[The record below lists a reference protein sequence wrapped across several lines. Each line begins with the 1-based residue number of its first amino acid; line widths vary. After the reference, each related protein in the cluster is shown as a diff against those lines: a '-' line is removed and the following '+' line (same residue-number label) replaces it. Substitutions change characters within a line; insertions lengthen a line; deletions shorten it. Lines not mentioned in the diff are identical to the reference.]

1 LQGATDSLHII
12 KSKQN
17 KTVFLINFEVIVNR
31 YAAQDLA
38 ASRSAASRPAR
49 PLPRKTRMLAG
60 ARASSLPCSW
70 SQGRQGSAHTGF
82 SLARKQ
88 GECEIDFI
96 RYYCMRR
103 SACVTLLSTVNIS
116 RPNPI
121 FHAAEKPGTLLFA
134 IMYHGAFTKFAE
146 LQEKEKL
153 LQAQKEAEQAQK
165 EAERAQKEAE
175 KAQKLA
181 DIAVVGPIAVITCL
195 SRIRAPPKRCLTSL
209 GPLKFGLW
217 TQMRLG
223 SEPRI
228 LTAPSSC
235 CRTCATK

>member
-1 LQGATDSLHII
+1 MQGATDSLHII

-146 LQEKEKL
+146 LQEFSCL
-153 LQAQKEAEQAQK
+153 LLGLESF
-165 EAERAQKEAE
+165 
-175 KAQKLA
+175 
-181 DIAVVGPIAVITCL
+181 
-195 SRIRAPPKRCLTSL
+195 SR
-209 GPLKFGLW
+209 
-217 TQMRLG
+217 
-223 SEPRI
+223 PRRRQRWPRRRQSRPRRRQ
-228 LTAPSSC
+228 TWP
-235 CRTCATK
+235 RRRQT

>member
-1 LQGATDSLHII
+1 
-12 KSKQN
+12 
-17 KTVFLINFEVIVNR
+17 
-31 YAAQDLA
+31 
-38 ASRSAASRPAR
+38 
-49 PLPRKTRMLAG
+49 
-60 ARASSLPCSW
+60 
-70 SQGRQGSAHTGF
+70 
-82 SLARKQ
+82 
-88 GECEIDFI
+88 
-96 RYYCMRR
+96 
-103 SACVTLLSTVNIS
+103 
-116 RPNPI
+116 
-121 FHAAEKPGTLLFA
+121 
-134 IMYHGAFTKFAE
+134 MYHGAFTKFAE